1 MGGNEDCASVL
12 EQFMHDVANLPAE
25 ISHMMEEIQAKDK
38 EMQHHLLQIN
48 QKDAAIQ
55 KQIKLQGSMA
65 PHAKEKEY
73 SDSIHKSYK
82 EVQDLQDQ
90 KIGLS
95 DKASLLL
102 ERQLKKLD
110 VRIRELQNDGQLPE
124 DGTGRPLPSVFT
136 RKAPDTTRNFPEI
149 PLQSNLPLQIAS
161 ANAMNVNMNAHR
173 TNSQHHVAPHIA
185 QPVPRQMAPVAAGPV
200 ARSSAPATPAA
211 VLQHQQQRQRERE
224 HSAGAADLKRRK
236 LNPSSS
242 FSANIPAQ
250 PSSLRQSSLGP
261 GTPKAGT
268 PTGTSRAGSLP
279 RSTTSQNVVGV
290 AAKKS
295 SLSKKVAPH
304 QQISKLKGKPGPKGQ
319 SRLPFKKKG
328 GRTDSPSHRSRG
340 TTADSGDADSVL
352 SSAEPSDTES
362 HTTRSRR
369 GVSTAKHAKKEE
381 PVSDVEI
388 GEGEEEDDQDDN
400 RRYCYCNERSYGE
413 MVACEN
419 EQCKYEWFHLQCL
432 GLKKSPDDDE
442 TWWCPT
448 CRELDEVKKEIREKG
463 LSASKMPGQRKVWPG
478 SEHAIHV
485 K

>member
-38 EMQHHLLQIN
+38 EMQQHLSSIN
-48 QKDAAIQ
+48 SKDGAIQ
-55 KQIKLQGSMA
+55 KQIKLQGSMV

-73 SDSIHKSYK
+73 SESIHKLYES
-82 EVQDLQDQ
+82 VQELQEQ
-90 KIGLS
+90 KIALS

-110 VRIRELQNDGQLPE
+110 VRIRELQNDGQLPD
-124 DGTGRPLPSVFT
+124 DGSGRALPSVFT
-136 RKAPDTTRNFPEI
+136 RKAPETSRHFPEI
-149 PLQSNLPLQIAS
+149 PMQSSLPLQIAS
-161 ANAMNVNMNAHR
+161 ANTMNVNMNTHR
-173 TNSQHHVAPHIA
+173 MNSQHHVAPHIS
-185 QPVPRQMAPVAAGPV
+185 QPVPRQMPPAPAGPA

-242 FSANIPAQ
+242 FSANIPTQ
-250 PSSLRQSSLGP
+250 PSSLRQSSIGP

-279 RSTTSQNVVGV
+279 RSTTSQNVAGAV
-290 AAKKS
+290 AKKS

-304 QQISKLKGKPGPKGQ
+304 QQVSKLKGKPGPKGQ
-319 SRLPFKKKG
+319 SRLPFKKKA

-340 TTADSGDADSVL
+340 TTADSGDADSIL

-369 GVSTAKHAKKEE
+369 GASSAKNAKREE
-381 PVSDVEI
+381 PVSDIEM
-388 GEGEEEDDQDDN
+388 GEGEEEEDQDDDK
-400 RRYCYCNERSYGE
+400 RYCYCNERSYGE

-419 EQCKYEWFHLQCL
+419 EHCQYEWFHVQCL
-432 GLKKSPDDDE
+432 GLKKSPDDE
-442 TWWCPT
+442 VWWCPT
-448 CRELDEVKKEIREKG
+448 CRELDEVRKAIKEKG
-463 LSASKMPGQRKVWPG
+463 LSSSKMPGQRKVWP

>member
-1 MGGNEDCASVL
+1 MTGNEDCASVL

-25 ISHMMEEIQAKDK
+25 ISHMMEEIQAKEK
-38 EMQHHLLQIN
+38 EMQHHLLSIN
-48 QKDAAIQ
+48 AKDAAIQ
-55 KQIKLQGSMA
+55 KQIKHSGSMV
-65 PHAKEKEY
+65 PHAKEKEF
-73 SDSIHKSYK
+73 SESILKSYDV
-82 EVQDLQDQ
+82 VQELQDQ
-90 KIGLS
+90 KIAMS

-110 VRIRELQNDGQLPE
+110 VRIRELQNDGQLP
-124 DGTGRPLPSVFT
+124 DVDGRPLPSVFT
-136 RKAPDTTRNFPEI
+136 RKATVTEMKHSFPEI
-149 PLQSNLPLQIAS
+149 PTQNSLPLQIAS
-161 ANAMNVNMNAHR
+161 ANAMNVNVNIHRMN
-173 TNSQHHVAPHIA
+173 SPHHVAPHIA
-185 QPVPRQMAPVAAGPV
+185 QPIPRQVSQIAAGPV
-200 ARSSAPATPAA
+200 RSSAPATPAA
-211 VLQHQQQRQRERE
+211 TLQHQQQRQRERE

-279 RSTTSQNVVGV
+279 RSTTSQNVANA

-295 SLSKKVAPH
+295 LLSKKVAPH
-304 QQISKLKGKPGPKGQ
+304 QQVSKLKGKPGPKGQ
-319 SRLPFKKKG
+319 GRLPFKKKG

-352 SSAEPSDTES
+352 SSAEASDTES

-369 GVSTAKHAKKEE
+369 GASTAKHAKKEE
-381 PVSDVEI
+381 SPDVEM
-388 GEGEEEDDQDDN
+388 GEGDEEEDQEDD
-400 RRYCYCNERSYGE
+400 RRYCFCNERSYGE

-419 EQCKYEWFHLQCL
+419 EQCQYEWFHLQCL
-432 GLKKSPDDDE
+432 GLKKSPDDE
-442 TWWCPT
+442 ELWWCPV
-448 CRELDEVKKEIREKG
+448 CREMEKCKKEIREKG
-463 LSASKMPGQRKVWPG
+463 LSAAKMPGQRKVWANIDN
-478 SEHAIHV
+478 AISV

>member
-1 MGGNEDCASVL
+1 
-12 EQFMHDVANLPAE
+12 MHDVANLPAE
-25 ISHMMEEIQAKDK
+25 ISHMMEEIQAKEK
-38 EMQHHLLQIN
+38 EMQQHLSSLN
-48 QKDAAIQ
+48 AKDAAIQ
-55 KQIKLQGSMA
+55 KQIKLQGSMV
-65 PHAKEKEY
+65 PHAKEKEF
-73 SDSIHKSYK
+73 SESILKSYDV
-82 EVQDLQDQ
+82 VQELQEQ
-90 KIGLS
+90 KIAMS

-110 VRIRELQNDGQLPE
+110 VRIRELQNDGQLP
-124 DGTGRPLPSVFT
+124 DVDGRPLPSVFT
-136 RKAPDTTRNFPEI
+136 RKATIPEIKHSFPEI
-149 PLQSNLPLQIAS
+149 PIQSNLPLQIAS

-173 TNSQHHVAPHIA
+173 MNSQHHVTLHPV
-185 QPVPRQMAPVAAGPV
+185 QPIPRQVSQIAAGPV
-200 ARSSAPATPAA
+200 RSSAPATPAA
-211 VLQHQQQRQRERE
+211 TLQHQHQHQRQRERE

-242 FSANIPAQ
+242 FSANIPTQ

-279 RSTTSQNVVGV
+279 RSTTSHNVASA

-304 QQISKLKGKPGPKGQ
+304 QQVSKLKGKPGPKSQ
-319 SRLPFKKKG
+319 SRMSFKKKG

-369 GVSTAKHAKKEE
+369 GVSTVKHAKKEE
-381 PVSDVEI
+381 SPDVEM
-388 GEGEEEDDQDDN
+388 GEGEEEEDQEDD
-400 RRYCYCNERSYGE
+400 RRYCFCNERSYGE

-419 EQCKYEWFHLQCL
+419 EQCQYEWFHLQCL
-432 GLKKSPDDDE
+432 GLKKSPDDE
-442 TWWCPT
+442 ELWWCPV
-448 CRELDEVKKEIREKG
+448 CRELEKCKKEIRDKG
-463 LSASKMPGQRKVWPG
+463 LSAAKMPGQRKVWPNAD
-478 SEHAIHV
+478 HTIHV